1 MKITK
6 FRAWDYKKKNMIL
19 EMKGIYIF
27 HFSQGFEGIE
37 SHAGQRGEFLQASW
51 LGLMQFTGLQDKNGK
66 DIYEGDNIEFEFYN
80 EIRKETVIYGNGSF
94 TLGYCMSLWDTEQDR
109 FKSVKLEIIGNIH
122 ENPELTK

>member
-6 FRAWDYKKKNMIL
+6 FRVWDKANNKMEVFLFK
-19 EMKGIYIF
+19 EMCFKGIWDLFPNIQNF
-27 HFSQGFEGIE
+27 DPE
-37 SHAGQRGEFLQASW
+37 S
-51 LGLMQFTGLQDKNGK
+51 LMQFTGLQDKNGK